1 MPRALREAG
10 MRSWY
15 RPRSAGPSPPRAG
28 MGVCGGPGG
37 VQPAPAWSGRVV
49 GMSHLFAYLFRMK
62 FIRRWGLMHTTYPEN
77 VQEHS
82 QRVALIA
89 HALAMI
95 RNEIFEGDVDAD
107 RVAAMALYHDA
118 SEALTGDLPAPVKY
132 FNPEIQRA
140 YKGIESTALEKLMAM
155 VPSELT
161 NVYRPLLLEQHED
174 PAVAELVK
182 AADKLCAYIKS
193 LEELRAGN
201 REFVDA
207 ARTLRAAVE
216 ALEPPEVEWFLDRF
230 VPSFELTLDELGEQ
244 EERE

>member
-1 MPRALREAG
+1 
-10 MRSWY
+10 
-15 RPRSAGPSPPRAG
+15 
-28 MGVCGGPGG
+28 
-37 VQPAPAWSGRVV
+37 
-49 GMSHLFAYLFRMK
+49 MSHLFAYLFRMK

-95 RNEIFEGDVDAD
+95 RNEVFGGEVDAD

-140 YKGIESTALEKLMAM
+140 YKGIEATALNKLAGM
-155 VPSELT
+155 VPGELEAA
-161 NVYRPLLLEQHED
+161 YRPLLLGRQGD
-174 PAVAELVK
+174 PEVAALIK
-182 AADKLCAYIKS
+182 AADKLCAYIKC

-207 ARTLRAAVE
+207 ERTLRAAVE
-216 ALEPPEVEWFLDRF
+216 GVELPEVGWFLQRF
-230 VPSFELTLDELGEQ
+230 VPSFELTLDELGSPG
-244 EERE
+244 EE

>member
-1 MPRALREAG
+1 
-10 MRSWY
+10 
-15 RPRSAGPSPPRAG
+15 
-28 MGVCGGPGG
+28 
-37 VQPAPAWSGRVV
+37 
-49 GMSHLFAYLFRMK
+49 MSHLFAYLFRMK

-95 RNEIFEGDVDAD
+95 RNELFGGDVDAD
-107 RVAAMALYHDA
+107 RIAALALYHDA

-140 YKGIESTALEKLMAM
+140 YKGIETTALAKLAEM
-155 VPSELT
+155 VPEELADA
-161 NVYRPLLLEQHED
+161 YRPLLQGQRED
-174 PAVAELVK
+174 PEAAALIK
-182 AADKLCAYIKS
+182 AADKLCAYIKC

-207 ARTLRAAVE
+207 ARTLRSAVE
-216 ALEPPEVEWFLDRF
+216 QVDLPEVEWFLRHF
-230 VPSFELTLDELGEQ
+230 VPSFELTLDELGSPGVEP
-244 EERE
+244 